1 MSSLAM
7 DPMDRVM
14 RRMILLSAGLHLL
27 GMVAGAAWM
36 AWRSPPARFLPVA
49 VVDLV
54 GAPGSDRRPAPPP
67 AAVGKEPLPAPP
79 PERTANQ
86 RRAEPPSRAEPAPKG
101 AWKKAPAREE
111 PNTISLADRIRRMRE
126 KKESSEQV
134 REAVG
139 VIRTEREARTAVRR
153 IGERVAHRVDLSALR
168 PEPKKADPQ
177 AGGSIGGAVGRGRV
191 SPETLAYFRALDER
205 IRENWTVPE
214 LALSDSRNLIVQIR
228 ITIERDGK
236 VTNVRME
243 KGSGNPYFDDSVLRA
258 ITKASPLPVPPEQL
272 RGTED
277 HYEIGFRF
285 FGGGEAS

>member
-27 GMVAGAAWM
+27 GMVAAAAWM
-36 AWRSPPARFLPVA
+36 AWHSPTARFIPVA

-54 GAPGSDRRPAPPP
+54 GGGDFARRHVSPP
-67 AAVGKEPLPAPP
+67 AAVREEPPPSSPAGPSKKLPA
-79 PERTANQ
+79 AS
-86 RRAEPPSRAEPAPKG
+86 PSRAEPAPKV
-101 AWKKAPAREE
+101 AAKTAPAREE
-111 PNTISLADRIRRMRE
+111 PGTLSLSERIRRMRE
-126 KKESSEQV
+126 KRESSEQV

-139 VIRTEREARTAVRR
+139 VIRKQREARTAVRR
-153 IGERVAHRVDLSALR
+153 IGERVAHRVDLSGLR
-168 PEPKKADPQ
+168 PEPKRASSP
-177 AGGSIGGAVGRGRV
+177 AGASIGGAVGSRRV
-191 SPETLAYFRALDER
+191 SPETLAYFHALDER
-205 IRENWTVPE
+205 IRENWTVPD

-228 ITIERDGK
+228 IKIEQDGK

-243 KGSGNPYFDDSVLRA
+243 KTSGNPYFDDSVLRA
-258 ITKASPLPVPPEQL
+258 IAKASPLPVPPEQL

>member
-1 MSSLAM
+1 
-7 DPMDRVM
+7 M
-14 RRMILLSAGLHLL
+14 RRMILLSAGLHLF
-27 GMVAGAAWM
+27 GVVAGAAWM
-36 AWRSPPARFLPVA
+36 AWRTPPARFLPIA

-54 GAPGSDRRPAPPP
+54 GGSEFARREAPPAPAVVRKETSTAPSRPAKKAFPH
-67 AAVGKEPLPAPP
+67 K
-79 PERTANQ
+79 
-86 RRAEPPSRAEPAPKG
+86 AEPARKSAG
-101 AWKKAPAREE
+101 KKAAVPRTE
-111 PNTISLADRIRRMRE
+111 PDAFSLSDRIRQMRE
-126 KKESSEQV
+126 RQESSEQV

-139 VIRTEREARTAVRR
+139 TIRKEKEARTAVRR
-153 IGERVAHRVDLSALR
+153 IGERVAHRVDLSGLR
-168 PEPKKADPQ
+168 PEPKKASPS
-177 AGGSIGGAVGRGRV
+177 AGALHGGAVGSGRV

-214 LALSDSRNLIVQIR
+214 LASSDSRNLIVQIR
-228 ITIERDGK
+228 ITIEQDGR

-243 KGSGNPYFDDSVLRA
+243 KTSGNPYFDDSVLRA

>member
-1 MSSLAM
+1 
-7 DPMDRVM
+7 M

-27 GMVAGAAWM
+27 GMVAGAGWM
-36 AWRSPPARFLPVA
+36 AWHSPPARFLPVA

-54 GAPGSDRRPAPPP
+54 GGPEFDRRTAPSPAATEKEPVPAPS
-67 AAVGKEPLPAPP
+67 
-79 PERTANQ
+79 PERPAKKSL
-86 RRAEPPSRAEPAPKG
+86 AAPPSRAEPALKNAG
-101 AWKKAPAREE
+101 KKAPAREE
-111 PNTISLADRIRRMRE
+111 PDNESLSDRIRQMRE
-126 KKESSEQV
+126 KRESSEQV

-139 VIRTEREARTAVRR
+139 AIRKEREARTAVRR
-153 IGERVAHRVDLSALR
+153 IGERVAHRVDLSGLR
-168 PEPKKADPQ
+168 PEPRKASSP
-177 AGGSIGGAVGRGRV
+177 AGASLGGAVGSGRV
-191 SPETLAYFRALDER
+191 SPETLAYFQALDER
-205 IRENWTVPE
+205 IRENWTVPD

-236 VTNVRME
+236 VSNVRME
-243 KGSGNPYFDDSVLRA
+243 RSSGNPYFDDSVLRA

>member
-1 MSSLAM
+1 LSSLAL

-14 RRMILLSAGLHLL
+14 RRMIFLSAGLHLF
-27 GMVAGAAWM
+27 GMVVAAAWM
-36 AWRSPPARFLPVA
+36 GWHTPRARFIPVA

-54 GAPGSDRRPAPPP
+54 GGGELARQSVPPPP
-67 AAVGKEPLPAPP
+67 AVRKESPPPAPVPRKLPADSPSKGKP
-79 PERTANQ
+79 KPEGVLR
-86 RRAEPPSRAEPAPKG
+86 
-101 AWKKAPAREE
+101 KAPAREA
-111 PNTISLADRIRRMRE
+111 PDTVSLSERIRQMRE
-126 KKESSEQV
+126 RRVSSDRL

-139 VIRTEREARTAVRR
+139 VIRKEREARSAVRR
-153 IGERVAHRVDLSALR
+153 IGERVAHRVDLSGLA
-168 PEPKKADPQ
+168 PERKKTAPPTG
-177 AGGSIGGAVGRGRV
+177 ASLGGAVGPTRV
-191 SPETLAYFRALDER
+191 PPEILAYFHALDER

-214 LALSDSRNLIVQIR
+214 LALTDSRNLIVQLR
-228 ITIERDGK
+228 ITIEADGT

-243 KGSGNPYFDDSVLRA
+243 KTSGNNYFDDSVLRA

>member
-1 MSSLAM
+1 MSSLAIE
-7 DPMDRVM
+7 PMDRVM

-27 GMVAGAAWM
+27 GMAVAAAWM
-36 AWRSPPARFLPVA
+36 AWHTPRARFLPVA

-54 GAPGSDRRPAPPP
+54 GGKEFARRPVPFRAPAGSESRAP
-67 AAVGKEPLPAPP
+67 ALPASRGKAAPA
-79 PERTANQ
+79 TAL
-86 RRAEPPSRAEPAPKG
+86 RR
-101 AWKKAPAREE
+101 APAREA
-111 PNTISLADRIRRMRE
+111 PDTVSLAERIRQLRE
-126 KKESSEQV
+126 KRETSEQV

-139 VIRTEREARTAVRR
+139 VIRKQREARSAVRR
-153 IGERVAHRVDLSALR
+153 IGERVAHRVDLSRLAPAR
-168 PEPKKADPQ
+168 KQAVPP
-177 AGGSIGGAVGRGRV
+177 AGGGPAGAVGKARV
-191 SPETLAYFRALDER
+191 PPEILAYFQALDER

-214 LALSDSRNLIVQIR
+214 PALAGSRNLIVQLR
-228 ITIERDGK
+228 ITIEKDGE

-243 KGSGNPYFDDSVLRA
+243 KTSGNSYFDDSVLRA

>member
-1 MSSLAM
+1 
-7 DPMDRVM
+7 M

-27 GMVAGAAWM
+27 GVVACAAWM
-36 AWRSPPARFLPVA
+36 AWHTPRARFIPVA

-54 GAPGSDRRPAPPP
+54 GGPDFARQDAPSPVPAR
-67 AAVGKEPLPAPP
+67 KEPLPAASSARPARKSP
-79 PERTANQ
+79 ATSTSRTKPANTASVKT
-86 RRAEPPSRAEPAPKG
+86 R
-101 AWKKAPAREE
+101 PAREA
-111 PNTISLADRIRRMRE
+111 PDTLSLSERIRQLRE
-126 KKESSEQV
+126 KRESSEQV

-139 VIRTEREARTAVRR
+139 AIRKEREARTAVRR
-153 IGERVAHRVDLSALR
+153 IGERVAHRVDLSGLR
-168 PEPKKADPQ
+168 PEPKKSPAP
-177 AGGSIGGAVGRGRV
+177 AGASIGGAEGSRRV
-191 SPETLAYFRALDER
+191 PPETLAYFHALDER
-205 IRENWTVPE
+205 IRENWTVPD

-228 ITIERDGK
+228 ITIEQDGK

-243 KGSGNPYFDDSVLRA
+243 KTSGNPYFDDSVLRA

>member
-14 RRMILLSAGLHLL
+14 RRMILLSAGLHLV

-36 AWRSPPARFLPVA
+36 AWHSPRPRFIPVA

-54 GAPGSDRRPAPPP
+54 GGGDVPRPRVSPPQEARKGPPP
-67 AAVGKEPLPAPP
+67 AAPADRAKKDSGESPA
-79 PERTANQ
+79 RT
-86 RRAEPPSRAEPAPKG
+86 EPAPKV
-101 AWKKAPAREE
+101 AATKSPPRIE
-111 PNTISLADRIRRMRE
+111 PDTMSVSERIRQMRE
-126 KKESSEQV
+126 KRESSEQV

-139 VIRTEREARTAVRR
+139 MLRKQREARTAIRR
-153 IGERVAHRVDLSALR
+153 IGERVAHRVDLSGIR
-168 PEPKKADPQ
+168 PEPKKTAPP
-177 AGGSIGGAVGRGRV
+177 AGASIGGAVGGRRV
-191 SPETLAYFRALDER
+191 PPETLAYFHALDER
-205 IRENWTVPE
+205 IRENWTVPD

-228 ITIERDGK
+228 ITIEQDGR

-243 KGSGNPYFDDSVLRA
+243 KTSGNIYFDDSVLRA

-285 FGGGEAS
+285 FGGGETS

>member
-27 GMVAGAAWM
+27 GMAVGAAWM
-36 AWRSPPARFLPVA
+36 VWHTPRARFIPVA

-54 GAPGSDRRPAPPP
+54 GGGDLARPHVSPPAATRKESPPP
-67 AAVGKEPLPAPP
+67 APASGKSPA
-79 PERTANQ
+79 TS
-86 RRAEPPSRAEPAPKG
+86 PSRGKPEPEVALRKT
-101 AWKKAPAREE
+101 PARGA
-111 PNTISLADRIRRMRE
+111 PDTVSLSDRIRRMRE
-126 KKESSEQV
+126 TRESSDQV

-139 VIRTEREARTAVRR
+139 VIRKQREARSAVRR
-153 IGERVAHRVDLSALR
+153 IGERVAHRVDLSGLAPERKTAAPPAGR
-168 PEPKKADPQ
+168 PA
-177 AGGSIGGAVGRGRV
+177 SGAVGAVRV
-191 SPETLAYFRALDER
+191 PPEILAYFHALDER

-214 LALSDSRNLIVQIR
+214 LALAGSRNLIVQLR
-228 ITIERDGK
+228 ITIEGDGT

-243 KGSGNPYFDDSVLRA
+243 KTSGNSYFDDSVLRA

-285 FGGGEAS
+285 FGGEAS

>member
-1 MSSLAM
+1 
-7 DPMDRVM
+7 M

-27 GMVAGAAWM
+27 GMVAGAAWT
-36 AWRSPPARFLPVA
+36 AWRSPSARFIPVA

-54 GAPGSDRRPAPPP
+54 GSPEVARPPAPPP
-67 AAVGKEPLPAPP
+67 AAAAKEPVPAEAPAKP
-79 PERTANQ
+79 AKKSVV
-86 RRAEPPSRAEPAPKG
+86 APPSRSEPSTKPAV
-101 AWKKAPAREE
+101 KKAPAREE
-111 PNTISLADRIRRMRE
+111 PDTMTLSERIRQIRE
-126 KKESSEQV
+126 KRESSDQV

-139 VIRTEREARTAVRR
+139 VIRKQKEARTAVRR
-153 IGERVAHRVDLSALR
+153 IGERVAHRVDLSGLR
-168 PEPKKADPQ
+168 PEPKKASAP
-177 AGGSIGGAVGRGRV
+177 AGASIGGAVGNRRV
-191 SPETLAYFRALDER
+191 SPETLAYFQALDER
-205 IRENWTVPE
+205 IRENWTVPD
-214 LALSDSRNLIVQIR
+214 LALSDSRDLIVQIR

-243 KGSGNPYFDDSVLRA
+243 KTSGNPYFDDSVLRA

>member
-1 MSSLAM
+1 LSSLAL

-14 RRMILLSAGLHLL
+14 RRMIFLSAGLHLF
-27 GMVAGAAWM
+27 GMVVAAAWM
-36 AWRSPPARFLPVA
+36 AWHTPRARFLPVA

-54 GAPGSDRRPAPPP
+54 GGSELERRSVPPSAAVRKESPPPESVPRKPP
-67 AAVGKEPLPAPP
+67 AAS
-79 PERTANQ
+79 
-86 RRAEPPSRAEPAPKG
+86 PSRGKPTPEG
-101 AWKKAPAREE
+101 VLRKAPAREA
-111 PNTISLADRIRRMRE
+111 PDTLSLSERIRQMRE
-126 KKESSEQV
+126 RRESSDRL

-139 VIRTEREARTAVRR
+139 VIRKEREARSAVRR
-153 IGERVAHRVDLSALR
+153 IGERVAHRVDLSGIA
-168 PEPKKADPQ
+168 PERKKAAQ
-177 AGGSIGGAVGRGRV
+177 ATGASPGGAVAPTRV
-191 SPETLAYFRALDER
+191 PPEILAYFHALDER

-214 LALSDSRNLIVQIR
+214 LALTDSRNLIVQLR
-228 ITIERDGK
+228 ITIEEDGT

-243 KGSGNPYFDDSVLRA
+243 KTSGNNYFDDSVLRA